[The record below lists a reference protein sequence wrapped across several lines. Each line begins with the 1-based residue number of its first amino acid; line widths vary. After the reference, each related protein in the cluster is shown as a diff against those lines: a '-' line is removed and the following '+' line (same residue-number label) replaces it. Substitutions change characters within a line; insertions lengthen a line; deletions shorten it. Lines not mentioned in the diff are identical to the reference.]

1 MTSGPTAPPE
11 SGRRWERGLVTVLL
25 GLAALAWF
33 LTASAAAD
41 SGMRTGLLT
50 GGGLSMRSPGMAP
63 SLGMGALFLTTWFVM
78 MAAMML
84 PALAPVAVIFDRW
97 RRRNGRSRAIT
108 AAFVAGYLLVWGA
121 SGLVVYGGAV
131 YLGPHL
137 PSGEAAVRLG
147 AGLLAVAGLYQ
158 LTPWKRACLRHC
170 RSPLAF
176 LAHHTTRLRR
186 RGPAAFRVGAGHGL
200 YCLGCCWG
208 LMLVLIALGMMSL
221 AWMAAVAAV
230 ILLEK
235 VLPRRWPVGRAAGAV
250 LLGVAA
256 VLLVAPRFLP
266 ALP

>member
-1 MTSGPTAPPE
+1 MTSVPVPPE
-11 SGRRWERGLVTVLL
+11 PGRRWERGLVTVLL

-50 GGGLSMRSPGMAP
+50 GGGLSMQSPGMAP
-63 SLGMGALFLTTWFVM
+63 SLGMGALFLATWLVM

-84 PALAPVAVIFDRW
+84 PALAPVAVVFDRW
-97 RRRNGRSRAIT
+97 ARRNGRSAAAAT

-121 SGLVVYGGAV
+121 SGLVVYAAAV
-131 YLGPHL
+131 HLGPHL

-147 AGLLAVAGLYQ
+147 AGLLVVAGVYQ

-176 LAHHTTRLRR
+176 LAHHATRLRSG
-186 RGPAAFRVGAGHGL
+186 GPAAFRVGTGHGL

-221 AWMAAVAAV
+221 AWMAGVAAL

-235 VLPRRWPVGRAAGAV
+235 VLPRGWPVGPVAGAV
-250 LLGVAA
+250 LLGVGAL
-256 VLLVAPRFLP
+256 LLVSPRLLP